1 MDNLNAL
8 MTATEREVLDLVDK
22 LISGLQAA
30 ELRGGAP
37 MHEHRAELKHIR
49 QLVLDNVLRR
59 QQVREAEAAATAA
72 VAPRN
77 CAHCKGRGT
86 LRPVP
91 GDPGHLC
98 CTSCGLDE
106 AGMPGTLA
114 GKRAL
119 HERLKAQLAAM
130 PPGKG
135 REHAQIQAQ
144 IRKADQI
151 LADLMAQ
158 EEHQRQLERKAEER
172 LEELRNLL
180 LLWQVNS
187 SGRAAPGGMA

>member
-8 MTATEREVLDLVDK
+8 MTATEREVLDLVDQ

-86 LRPVP
+86 VRPVP
-91 GDPGHLC
+91 GDPSHLC

-106 AGMPGTLA
+106 TGMPGTLA

-119 HERLKAQLAAM
+119 HERLKAQLAEM

-135 REHAQIQAQ
+135 REHAQVQAQ
-144 IRKADQI
+144 VRRADKI

-172 LEELRNLL
+172 LEEMRNLL